1 MKNIEIIEPWSKINL
16 RDEKN
21 KGEEFEAKHGLYT
34 HGFESLCP
42 TRSDLIFH
50 PRIPGQRAFPWDD
63 PLFFPCLFP
72 SFHGDCPFL
81 AEELQGVAESDDSK

>member
-1 MKNIEIIEPWSKINL
+1 MKNIEIIELWSKINL

-63 PLFFPCLFP
+63 PLFFPCLRFLLSTATVP
-72 SFHGDCPFL
+72 SSQKSSR
-81 AEELQGVAESDDSK
+81 E